1 MYDILI
7 IGAGV
12 VGANIARELS
22 KFDLDIAIIDKE
34 ADISMG
40 ATKANSAIVHG
51 GYAESHNKLKGR
63 ICYKGRRKFKELN
76 EELDF
81 GFEEIGSL
89 VLADTEE
96 DLLELERLKENGIRN
111 GLSDLEIIGKDEI
124 KKLEP
129 SIDDNIKYAL
139 HCKGAG
145 ICSPFEFTTA
155 LIENAIS
162 NGVKLFLNKEVKSI
176 EKEGEIFFVK
186 TNNKNFKSKIII
198 NCAGMGSEKIAN
210 LAGDCSFNL
219 KYKSG
224 QYMVFNKSEGS
235 KINKVLFQMPTN
247 LGKGI
252 LITKTV
258 YGNLLIGPDAL
269 QEEEV
274 NLNTDID
281 RLVEIYK
288 KSKHLTDKIDPTK
301 IIRTFAG
308 VRTVSNSNDFIIEK
322 SDHIKNLINISGIQ
336 SPGLTSSPAIAEYV
350 VEIIKKMDI
359 DLVKNKSF
367 NPIRKGFGNF
377 SKKIKDKNDLICLC
391 EEKTE
396 TEIMECFRRNIPINT
411 IDAIKRRVRPGMGMC
426 QGQRCKVKIQKI
438 LEEKNINLEYK
449 TDIELKGIKR
459 VNRFELIK
467 ILKDL

>member
-22 KFDLDIAIIDKE
+22 RYNLDIAIIEKE
-34 ADISMG
+34 SDVAMG
-40 ATKANSAIVHG
+40 STKANSAIVHG
-51 GYAESHNKLKGR
+51 GYAESHDLLKGR
-63 ICYKGRRKFKELN
+63 ICFEGRTKFKKLN

-89 VLADTEE
+89 VLANTEE
-96 DLLELERLKENGIRN
+96 SLFELEKIKENGIKN
-111 GLSDLEIIGKDEI
+111 GLTDLEIINHKEI
-124 KKLEP
+124 QEIEP
-129 SIDDNIKYAL
+129 NLNDNFKYAL

-145 ICSPFEFTTA
+145 ICSPFEFTIA

-162 NGVKLFLNKEVKSI
+162 NGVKLFLNEEVKKI
-176 EKEGEIFFVK
+176 EKENNIFLVE
-186 TNNKNFKSKIII
+186 TNNEILRSRIII
-198 NCAGMGSEKIAN
+198 NCAGIGSEKIAN
-210 LAGDCSFNL
+210 LAGDTSFNL
-219 KYKSG
+219 NFKSG
-224 QYMVFNKSEGS
+224 QYMVFNKSEGN

-269 QEEEV
+269 DEEKI
-274 NLNTDID
+274 NLNTDIN
-281 RLVEIYK
+281 RLIEIYK
-288 KSKHLTDKIDPTK
+288 KSKLVTDKIDSTK
-301 IIRTFAG
+301 VIRTFSG
-308 VRTVSNSNDFIIEK
+308 VRTVSDSNDFIIEE
-322 SDHIKNLINISGIQ
+322 SNQVENLINVAGIQ

-350 VEIIKKMDI
+350 VEIIEQKGIELIRND
-359 DLVKNKSF
+359 SF
-367 NPIRKGFGNF
+367 NPKRFGFGNF
-377 SKKIKDKNDLICLC
+377 NEEEKNKDDLICLC

-396 TEIMECFRRNIPINT
+396 IEIMECFKRNIPINT

-426 QGQRCKVKIQKI
+426 QGQRCKKKIKNI
-438 LEEKNINLEYK
+438 LNEKNVELEYR
-449 TDIELKGIKR
+449 TDIELKKINR

-467 ILKDL
+467 KLKDL